1 MLTNIKHALKQFL
14 TKIFQ
19 NAIRYEYQKAGL
31 TKKKAILEG
40 GDISFLCSDAVSL
53 ANQSGGVLLMLHGF
67 GAEKEIWS
75 GFTKNLRTSLPVL
88 IPDLPGHGENDQDFE
103 ADYSIH
109 RQANRLYELLQALN
123 VTKVHIIG
131 HSMGGAIALRLAH
144 LYPEIVSSLVLIS
157 AAGAEIKP
165 GVLENIVDSRDL
177 NPLVDVKNRE
187 DFQRLIEFC
196 MSKPPYV
203 PRPFFNLI
211 ADKKIARFDIDKKIF
226 SDITVDIDQSA
237 HLDTIR
243 QPALIMWGDRDQ
255 ILNVADA
262 DYLNTHMSGS
272 QKIILP
278 GIGHVPI
285 VEAPRHSALLVRDFL
300 THLVSSSAK
309 I

>member
-75 GFTKNLRTSLPVL
+75 GFTKNLQTSLPVL

-109 RQANRLYELLQALN
+109 CQANRLYELLQALN

-144 LYPEIVSSLVLIS
+144 LYPKIVSSLVLIS

-203 PRPFFNLI
+203 PKLFFNLL

-226 SDITVDIDQSA
+226 GDIAADIDQSA
-237 HLDTIR
+237 HLDGIPVR
-243 QPALIMWGDRDQ
+243 VLILWGDHDQ

-262 DYLNTHMSGS
+262 DYLNAHLAGS
-272 QKIILP
+272 RKIILP

-285 VEAPRHSALLVRDFL
+285 VEAPQQCARYVKDFL
-300 THLVSSSAK
+300 VQFAP
-309 I
+309 